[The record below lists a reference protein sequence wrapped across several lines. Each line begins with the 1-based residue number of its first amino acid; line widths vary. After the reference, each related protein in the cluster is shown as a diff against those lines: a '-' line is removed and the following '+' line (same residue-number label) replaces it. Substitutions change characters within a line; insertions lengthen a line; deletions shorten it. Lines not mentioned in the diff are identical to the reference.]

1 MAERARG
8 GRGRADARVS
18 PWRGVARER
27 EGRDLGGER
36 DRARVGSRPTTSSI
50 HPPVG
55 WPFARRGDDE
65 DARRDGRRG
74 GARGRED
81 GGARARGPVRR
92 ARAGARCARAGAR
105 RRATTAKT
113 PRGRRRSEGRGWER
127 DRARGGTRRREV
139 REESRAGV
147 CDVTAE
153 RGDERWLRERSGG
166 SAAVS
171 YTHLTLPTTPY
182 V

>member
-1 MAERARG
+1 MGERARG

-74 GARGRED
+74 GARGREEASNNGKD
-81 GGARARGPVRR
+81 AAWASTQRGTRMGAGSRARWNE
-92 ARAGARCARAGAR
+92 
-105 RRATTAKT
+105 T
-113 PRGRRRSEGRGWER
+113 S
-127 DRARGGTRRREV
+127 
-139 REESRAGV
+139 
-147 CDVTAE
+147 
-153 RGDERWLRERSGG
+153 
-166 SAAVS
+166 
-171 YTHLTLPTTPY
+171 
-182 V
+182 